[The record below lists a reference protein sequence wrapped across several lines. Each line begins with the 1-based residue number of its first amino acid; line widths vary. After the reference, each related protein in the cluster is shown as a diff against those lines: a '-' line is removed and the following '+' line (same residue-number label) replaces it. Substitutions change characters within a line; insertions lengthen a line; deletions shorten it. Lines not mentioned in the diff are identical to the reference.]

1 MEPRAMREFRSTAAP
16 RLVALLWG
24 LAAVGL
30 LLFLVV
36 RANPNAGLLLIA
48 AAVLGGAGLV
58 WALTIGIQRLDRAEV
73 GAWGYEREM
82 LVLAFLLLSLA
93 VPWRIELQ
101 VAKAGQIFGW
111 SAPLAW
117 LAALGLVPA
126 LSRRLRRLEPAGLAL
141 SGVALAAWFGWIT
154 WLTFTPAF
162 RSLHFPFLPVDLLD
176 YGWYLAVAAWAIAV
190 DGAAVRAAREHD
202 GRASAPVLLA
212 WALSPGA
219 GLVRLEHRTGGRL
232 WLLATAVAVFF
243 LRGTSYSPIE
253 FAYWVGI
260 AGQLPSV
267 TSRND
272 FEVFAALTV
281 LVWLGSIAAAFWVR
295 RHDAQESG

>member
-1 MEPRAMREFRSTAAP
+1 MREFRSTAAP

-58 WALTIGIQRLDRAEV
+58 WVLTIGIQRLDRAEV

-190 DGAAVRAAREHD
+190 DGAAHAVLVGGAPVVILSTERARAGQRHHAADRPGRRGRQRRRSPGRRARLAAGDGSRRLLPAGHQLLPNRVRVLGWHRWPAAVRDLSQRLRSLRRADRPGLAWEHRSRVL
-202 GRASAPVLLA
+202 GASA
-212 WALSPGA
+212 
-219 GLVRLEHRTGGRL
+219 
-232 WLLATAVAVFF
+232 
-243 LRGTSYSPIE
+243 
-253 FAYWVGI
+253 
-260 AGQLPSV
+260 
-267 TSRND
+267 
-272 FEVFAALTV
+272 
-281 LVWLGSIAAAFWVR
+281 
-295 RHDAQESG
+295 